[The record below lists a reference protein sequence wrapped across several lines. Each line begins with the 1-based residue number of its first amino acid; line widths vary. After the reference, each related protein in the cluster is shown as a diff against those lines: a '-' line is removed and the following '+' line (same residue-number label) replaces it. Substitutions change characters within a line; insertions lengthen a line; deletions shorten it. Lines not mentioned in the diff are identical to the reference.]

1 MILSYYYNDIRRKVN
16 RTAKNYRNVFCF
28 SPGCAILSGAIF
40 SGKDLSNL
48 KSIGRVIL
56 SAIFLVLTGLMIAFA
71 KAAPAAVFAF
81 YPALSR
87 KMLAAVSSVSGL
99 LPIALW
105 EILAVLLALWFFYT
119 LICVFTKHHS
129 LLRWL
134 SGVLLAACVGVFAF
148 VGLWGLNHFAPSVGT
163 SLGLDLREYSKEE
176 LITATSYYAAQTR
189 QYAGSV
195 ERDADGL
202 TVYPAFSQ
210 LAAKAADGYGA
221 LAAQYDAFDAVQGPV
236 KPLASWKLFSKTGTT
251 GIFVCFTAE
260 ACVNPDTYTA
270 WIPYTMCHEL
280 AHKQAVAAED
290 EANFC
295 AYLACMASDDVNF
308 RYSGAFGAY
317 IYCHNALS
325 RVDKQAAAEIWATL
339 PDGVVAD
346 IRAANAHY
354 AQYEG
359 TIQDA
364 AQKVNDTYL
373 KAFSEESGVQSY
385 GEAADL
391 LIAWYLKQAAA

>member
-1 MILSYYYNDIRRKVN
+1 MGLIFPE
-16 RTAKNYRNVFCF
+16 RTY
-28 SPGCAILSGAIF
+28 PT
-40 SGKDLSNL
+40 L

-56 SAIFLVLTGLMIAFA
+56 SAIFLVLTGLMVAFA
-71 KAAPAAVFAF
+71 KAAPAVVFAF

-87 KMLAAVSSVSGL
+87 KMLAAISAVSGL

-105 EILAVLLALWFFYT
+105 EVLAALLALWFFYT

-134 SGVLLAACVGVFAF
+134 SGVLLAACIGVFAF
-148 VGLWGLNHFAPSVGT
+148 VALWGLNHFAPSVGN
-163 SLGLDLREYSKEE
+163 SLGLDMREYSKEE
-176 LITATSYYAAQTR
+176 LVAATAYYAAQANE
-189 QYAGSV
+189 YAESV
-195 ERDADGL
+195 TRDADGL
-202 TVYPAFSQ
+202 TELPAFSA
-210 LAAKAADGYGA
+210 LAARAADGYGV
-221 LAAQYDAFDAVQGPV
+221 LAAQYDAFEAVQGPV
-236 KPLASWKLFSKTGTT
+236 KPLAAWKLFSKSGTT
-251 GIFVCFTAE
+251 GIFVCLTAE
-260 ACVNPDTYTA
+260 ACVNPDTYAA

-325 RVDKQAAAEIWATL
+325 KVDKQAAAQIWATL
-339 PDGVVAD
+339 SDGVVAD

-359 TIQDA
+359 EFQDA

-391 LIAWYLKQAAA
+391 LIAWYLKQAG